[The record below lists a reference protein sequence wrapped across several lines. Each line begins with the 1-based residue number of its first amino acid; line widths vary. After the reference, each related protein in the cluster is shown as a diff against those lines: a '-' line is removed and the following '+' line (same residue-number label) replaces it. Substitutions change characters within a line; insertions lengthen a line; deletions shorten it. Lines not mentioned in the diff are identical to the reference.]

1 MNEFGREGR
10 PFLFVFDFELQRPL
24 VVPLDEV
31 DPARVRYEINGIG
44 NGSAAVPNPTDAV
57 RFQKFPVPFVDFEP
71 KFRAAQTALQRGDT
85 FLLNL
90 TARTRVET
98 NWSLLQIFERSQAR
112 YKLFFNDQL
121 PVTNDQEKIGHW
133 SLVTGH
139 WFTCFSPEIFVR
151 VDADGVISSHPMKG
165 TIDARL
171 PDARAR
177 LLADEKERYEHATI
191 VDLIRNDLAA
201 VTTRRWVERFR
212 YVEEIVT
219 NAVPLLQ
226 VSSEIRGTLPPDWR
240 ARLGD
245 WFLKL
250 LPAGSISGA
259 PKPRTLE
266 LIRKIEGEP
275 RGYYTGVFGVF
286 DGETLDSGVL
296 IRFLE
301 QTDEGLFFRSGGG
314 ITYRSDAH
322 AEYQELLDK
331 VYLPIS

>member
-1 MNEFGREGR
+1 MNEFGREGW
-10 PFLFVFDFELQRPL
+10 PFLFGFDFELTDAF
-24 VVPLDEV
+24 VVPLAEV
-31 DPARVRYEINGIG
+31 DPARIRYEINGVG
-44 NGSAAVPNPTDAV
+44 NASETVPAGPRAVQ
-57 RFQKFPVPFVDFEP
+57 FQKFAVPFAEFEP
-71 KFRAAQTALQRGDT
+71 KFRAAQAALQRGDT

-90 TARTRVET
+90 TARTRIET
-98 NWSLLQIFERSQAR
+98 NRSLLEIFERSQAR
-112 YKLFFNDQL
+112 YKLFFNDWL
-121 PVTNDQEKIGHW
+121 SVTDQCF
-133 SLVTGH
+133 V
-139 WFTCFSPEIFVR
+139 CFSPEIFVR

-165 TIDARL
+165 TMDARR
-171 PDARAR
+171 PDARER

-226 VSSEIRGTLPPDWR
+226 VSSEIRGTLPSDWR
-240 ARLGD
+240 AHLGD
-245 WFLKL
+245 WFLRL

-259 PKPRTLE
+259 PKPRTVQ
-266 LIRKIEGEP
+266 LIREIEGTP

-296 IRFLE
+296 IRFIE
-301 QTDEGLFFRSGGG
+301 QTGEGLFFRSGGG
-314 ITYRSDAH
+314 ITFRSEAH

-331 VYLPIS
+331 VYLPIPQPVAPI